1 MSNPIQEIGHGIKV
15 AAVDVAKGIEYPISF
30 LVKAESVITSAIKDQ
45 PEIKSAV
52 ISLITQAESVIGDVA
67 TASAAKGINLAS
79 DAKALSD
86 AESFFE
92 YFKSTFIPLVEA
104 VYKEV
109 AADVQ

>member
-1 MSNPIQEIGHGIKV
+1 MSNPFEEIGHGIKV
-15 AAVDVAKGIEYPISF
+15 TAVDVAKGIEYPISF
-30 LVKAESVITSAIKDQ
+30 LVKAESVIASAIKDQ

-52 ISLITQAESVIGDVA
+52 ISLITQAEAVIGDVA

-79 DAKALSD
+79 DAKALAD
-86 AESFFE
+86 AETFFN

-109 AADVQ
+109 SADVQ